1 MLNFKKEGGVDVVSK
16 VLEEY
21 GLVLIQLHY
30 LCIMNIL
37 EYIPVVVLPSRC
49 VRFVSYVDDVYV
61 LETRSYTV

>member
-1 MLNFKKEGGVDVVSK
+1 MPNFKKEGGVDVVSK

-21 GLVLIQLHY
+21 GLDLIQLHY

-37 EYIPVVVLPSRC
+37 KYIPVVVLPSRC